1 MNSCWRKLR
10 GRVVD
15 SLTRALLPFWPL
27 RASRLK
33 QSSRRRVST
42 IAGHAPRAHRQPLQ
56 RLLQL
61 QQLLLGRTILLILQQ
76 CKPSCGGLAKPQW
89 IGKSSRHKRRYR
101 HRRKRRRRRSSKSS
115 RASTPQ
121 GLAQDLETTLGIL

>member
-27 RASRLK
+27 RASRLQ

-61 QQLLLGRTILLILQQ
+61 QLQLLLGRTILLTLQQ
-76 CKPSCGGLAKPQW
+76 CKPSCGGLAKPPW
-89 IGKSSRHKRRYR
+89 IGKSSRRKPR
-101 HRRKRRRRRSSKSS
+101 HRHRRRRRHSSKSS

-121 GLAQDLETTLGIL
+121 GLAQDLETISGIL